1 MSQCCMQER
10 WEVSHRA
17 NSEIRGI
24 GETVVAGEDENCQ
37 NLIQY
42 YLEYVV
48 LSDKSNGR
56 EKKKSRFTNTTNY
69 KSCNTTVNTIIK

>member
-1 MSQCCMQER
+1 MQER
-10 WEVSHRA
+10 WEGAHRA

-48 LSDKSNGR
+48 LSDKSNGGR
-56 EKKKSRFTNTTNY
+56 EK
-69 KSCNTTVNTIIK
+69 IKIY